1 MENNSVPLQI
11 IALID
16 QMNDKNSDINI
27 RGNFRS
33 RLATISSII
42 NTSIKKYDDEVALT
56 RGVTKKRYVSR

>member
-11 IALID
+11 ITLID

-33 RLATISSII
+33 RLATISNVI